1 MKTPILKMTN
11 IVKEFPGVK
20 ALDGVNL
27 ELYEGK
33 VMALMGENGA
43 GKSTLMKILSGV
55 YKKDGGQI
63 FYNGVEE
70 DIKGPKD
77 ATKKGIAIIHQE
89 LNLIKDLSIGENI
102 FLGREFKKGF
112 RVDFNKL
119 HEEGD
124 KLLKKLNV
132 KRSSRELVE
141 NLSLGEQQMVEIA
154 KALSLDAKIIIMDEP
169 TDALTETETQSLF
182 KVIEELKSE
191 GKAIVYTSHRLK
203 EIFEVCDYITVLRD
217 GKYVGSE
224 DLSNLDEDKMIE
236 MMVGRKLT
244 DQFPR
249 VEIKPGKT
257 ILKVENLNN
266 EYVSNI
272 NFEVRAGEVVGIAGL
287 MGAGRSELAKTIYG
301 HFKKESGKII
311 LNGKELNH
319 KSAQE
324 GLLNR
329 IAYVSEDRKG
339 DGLLVDLSV
348 RENMTLSSLNKIS
361 KKFIID
367 KKYETERVDS
377 YIERINI
384 KTPNKEQLIK
394 NLSGGNQQKVAIAKA
409 LMTHPEVLILD
420 EPTRGVDVG
429 AKKEIYDFDTYFD
442 DVFGVRLEAGVYY
455 MSLTPMEFYYDK
467 RTSEYTLSIN
477 AAPSGTGSAAVGS
490 VTIDGVKYSET
501 LPGTGTVTAVTVT
514 RDESEDL
521 TDCIVYAA
529 LYSGERLAAVRTAR
543 ITDFEGSEKEIE
555 LTPVSASEGDE
566 LKVFVWNEDM
576 TPAAAMLSVQR

>member
-11 IVKEFPGVK
+11 IIKEFPGVK

-132 KRSSRELVE
+132 NRSSRDLVE
-141 NLSLGEQQMVEIA
+141 KLSLGEQQMVEIA

-169 TDALTETETQSLF
+169 TDALTDKETESLF
-182 KVIEELKSE
+182 NVINELKNE
-191 GKAIVYTSHRLK
+191 GKALVYISHRLK
-203 EIFEVCDYITVLRD
+203 EIFEICDYITVLRD

-224 DLSNLDEDKMIE
+224 SLDNLDEDKMIE

-249 VEIKPGKT
+249 LDTKKGDTV
-257 ILKVENLNN
+257 LKVENLCN
-266 EYVSNI
+266 EYIEDVS
-272 NFEVRAGEVVGIAGL
+272 FEVKAGEILGISGL
-287 MGAGRSELAKTIYG
+287 MGAGRTELAKTIYG
-301 HFKKESGKII
+301 HFRKTNGKIYVKNREI
-311 LNGKELNH
+311 NN
-319 KSAQE
+319 KSAKD
-324 GLLNR
+324 GLKNR

-339 DGLLVDLSV
+339 DGLILDLSV
-348 RENMTLSSLNKIS
+348 KENMAISSLNRMSSFFK
-361 KKFIID
+361 ID
-367 KKYETERVDS
+367 KKKELARVQD
-377 YIERINI
+377 YIGRMRI
-384 KTPNKEQLIK
+384 KTPSENQLVR
-394 NLSGGNQQKVAIAKA
+394 NLSGGNQQKIAIAKA
-409 LMTHPEVLILD
+409 LMTHPDVLILD

-429 AKKEIYDFDTYFD
+429 AKKEIYD
-442 DVFGVRLEAGVYY
+442 LIN
-455 MSLTPMEFYYDK
+455 EFK
-467 RTSEYTLSIN
+467 SQGKAVIMISSEMPEILGLSDRILVL
-477 AAPSGTGSAAVGS
+477 SQG
-490 VTIDGVKYSET
+490 
-501 LPGTGTVTAVTVT
+501 
-514 RDESEDL
+514 
-521 TDCIVYAA
+521 
-529 LYSGERLAAVRTAR
+529 R
-543 ITDFEGSEKEIE
+543 ITGEFDIESATQEAILKCAVEAKE
-555 LTPVSASEGDE
+555 A
-566 LKVFVWNEDM
+566 
-576 TPAAAMLSVQR
+576 

>member
-11 IVKEFPGVK
+11 IIKEFPGVK

-132 KRSSRELVE
+132 NRSSRDLVE
-141 NLSLGEQQMVEIA
+141 KLSLGEQQMVEIA

-217 GKYVGSE
+217 GKYVGTE
-224 DLSNLDEDKMIE
+224 DLANLDEDKMIE

-249 VEIKPGKT
+249 VEITPGKT

-311 LNGKELNH
+311 LNGKELNY

-324 GLLNR
+324 GLLHR

-348 RENMTLSSLNKIS
+348 RENMTLSSLNRIS
-361 KKFIID
+361 KGLIID
-367 KKYETERVDS
+367 KKHENERVDS

-384 KTPNKEQLIK
+384 KTPSKEQLINEFK
-394 NLSGGNQQKVAIAKA
+394 SQGKAVIMISSEMPEILGLSDRILVLSQGRVTGEFDIKDASQEAILKCAVE
-409 LMTHPEVLILD
+409 T
-420 EPTRGVDVG
+420 
-429 AKKEIYDFDTYFD
+429 KEAI
-442 DVFGVRLEAGVYY
+442 
-455 MSLTPMEFYYDK
+455 
-467 RTSEYTLSIN
+467 
-477 AAPSGTGSAAVGS
+477 
-490 VTIDGVKYSET
+490 
-501 LPGTGTVTAVTVT
+501 
-514 RDESEDL
+514 
-521 TDCIVYAA
+521 
-529 LYSGERLAAVRTAR
+529 
-543 ITDFEGSEKEIE
+543 
-555 LTPVSASEGDE
+555 
-566 LKVFVWNEDM
+566 
-576 TPAAAMLSVQR
+576 